1 MFCFHAEA
9 AAEKA
14 SSTGC
19 ACQRDAAEFQWCNI
33 SFFVYRE
40 VDLINDPMLKL
51 HMSRFITMKQ
61 LLPPPQVLGA
71 VGHVSRIVH
80 VFCGWVIFQNVLI
93 GHPEVQKMAV
103 NAN

>member
-40 VDLINDPMLKL
+40 VDLINDPMMKL
-51 HMSRFITMKQ
+51 HMSRFITME
-61 LLPPPQVLGA
+61 A
-71 VGHVSRIVH
+71 S
-80 VFCGWVIFQNVLI
+80 
-93 GHPEVQKMAV
+93 
-103 NAN
+103 